1 MTRKGH
7 HLDKIDEPAPI
18 RKAKDTNPW
27 AGYLRC
33 DECGADAGKVC
44 RDMDDL
50 PSIEVCD
57 GRGFRRETKRRAVKR
72 DGPSTSYNARYKRK
86 TGQVGEPTYAPCMHC
101 GETHM
106 LFGRA
111 VAVGH
116 GWCQKP
122 ACRAAYKSHARKL
135 GRTTSACVGCGAPC
149 RYKTCGAPGCRRK
162 LKAVTTTDPAA
173 GQRYTVTTR
182 TT

>member
-1 MTRKGH
+1 VT
-7 HLDKIDEPAPI
+7 API
-18 RKAKDTNPW
+18 TNPFTGW
-27 AGYLRC
+27 LRC
-33 DECGADAGKVC
+33 DECGAEADAPC
-44 RDMDDL
+44 MDKL
-50 PSIEVCD
+50 AIEVCD

-86 TGQVGEPTYAPCMHC
+86 TGQVGEPTYAPCMNC

-111 VAVGH
+111 ISLGH

-122 ACRAAYKSHARKL
+122 ACRAAYKRHARKL

-149 RYKTCGAPGCRRK
+149 RYKTCGEPECRRK
-162 LKAVTTTDPAA
+162 WKALTPSTDTP
-173 GQRYTVTTR
+173 
-182 TT
+182 

>member
-7 HLDKIDEPAPI
+7 KLDKFDAPPPV
-18 RKAKDTNPW
+18 RKPTSTSPW

-33 DECGADAGKVC
+33 DECGVDAGRAC

-50 PSIEVCD
+50 PALEVCE
-57 GRGFRRETKRRAVKR
+57 GRVLVGEERKRTVKR
-72 DGPSTSYNARYKRK
+72 DGPSSSYNARYKRK
-86 TGQVGEPTYAPCMHC
+86 VGQVGEPTYAPCMNC
-101 GETHM
+101 GEQHM

-116 GWCQKP
+116 GWCQAP
-122 ACRAAYKSHARKL
+122 ACRAAYKKHARKL

-162 LKAVTTTDPAA
+162 WKALTPSTD
-173 GQRYTVTTR
+173 TL
-182 TT
+182 